1 MIDNDD
7 LEVIL
12 PSKVNVIS
20 KAHEDDAFNVDYSE
34 LKTFK
39 GLSKKLKK
47 RATYRQNSMNNG
59 YKGVGKAGSQSISEE
74 LISGYNFL
82 DCIIPPFNIDYLTRL
97 YEISPAHHAAINAKV
112 ESVYGLGW
120 DWVESPKAKQMRERT
135 RTESGR
141 NKLESDI
148 SNMRQV
154 MTDWLED
161 INNLDTWDEIMKKTG
176 TDYEATG
183 NGYIEIGRTPTGAI
197 GYIGHIPA
205 KHIRIRRERDGFCQ
219 IIGRDIRF
227 FRNFGDRDTPNPI
240 TDDPTPNEIVHF
252 KKYSPTSLYYG
263 VPDIIAAKSA
273 LGGNEFA
280 SRYNLDYFENKAVPR
295 HVIILR
301 GASLKPA
308 QSNKIVEFLEAGLR
322 GQHHR
327 SILIPLGMAD
337 DNGKMPEIEF
347 KSIEEGKQ
355 DFSFGEYREANNEEI
370 FMAHRTPLTRA
381 GVFGKNLSLSAS
393 RDSDKVFK
401 EGYSRPEQANFENK
415 MARVF
420 KEKTD
425 FVVFKLNELSLV
437 DEDTQSKIDERDVR
451 MQVKVPNEVRRRKG
465 LAQRPDGEG
474 DKPWQASAQQSAE
487 QKAQAGQTRTRDSE
501 RSASASNGNSNGTR
515 NEAGAGRSSA

>member
-1 MIDNDD
+1 M
-7 LEVIL
+7 VL
-12 PSKVNVIS
+12 PSRFTTVS
-20 KAHEDDAFNVDYSE
+20 KSKEDDCFNVPFSE
-34 LKTFK
+34 LRKMR
-39 GLSKKLKK
+39 GVSKKLIKRIDYQEKK
-47 RATYRQNSMNNG
+47 NNG
-59 YKGVGKAGSQSISEE
+59 YKGLGDSESQSLSVE
-74 LISGYNFL
+74 LLSGYNFL
-82 DCIIPPFNIDYLTRL
+82 DCIIPPYNIEYLTKL

-120 DWVESPKAKQMRERT
+120 DWVESPQSKRMRERT
-135 RTESGR
+135 RTESGLT
-141 NKLESDI
+141 KLESDI
-148 SNMRQV
+148 SNAKQA

-161 INNLDTWDEIMKKTG
+161 INNLDTWDEIMKKAG

-183 NGYIEIGRTPTGAI
+183 NGFIEIGRTSSGTI
-197 GYIGHIPA
+197 GYIGHVPA
-205 KHIRIRRERDGFCQ
+205 KYMRIRRQRDGFCQ
-219 IIGRDIRF
+219 IIGRDVVF
-227 FRNFGDRDTPNPI
+227 FRNFGDQNTPNPV
-240 TDDPTPNEIVHF
+240 TDDPAPNEIIHF
-252 KKYSPTSLYYG
+252 RKYSPTSLYYG

-295 HVIILR
+295 HVIVVR
-301 GASLKPA
+301 GASLGSP
-308 QSNKIVEFLEAGLR
+308 QINKIVEFFEAGLR

-327 SILIPLGMAD
+327 SMFIPLGAAD
-337 DNGKMPEIEF
+337 ANGRLPEIEF

-381 GVFGKNLSLSAS
+381 GVFGKNLSLAAS

-420 KEKTD
+420 KEKTNM
-425 FVVFKLNELSLV
+425 VVFKLNELSLV

-487 QKAQAGQTRTRDSE
+487 QKAQAGQSRARDSQ
-501 RSASASNGNSNGTR
+501 RSASASNNNSTGTR
-515 NEAGAGRSSA
+515 NEAGAGRSSP